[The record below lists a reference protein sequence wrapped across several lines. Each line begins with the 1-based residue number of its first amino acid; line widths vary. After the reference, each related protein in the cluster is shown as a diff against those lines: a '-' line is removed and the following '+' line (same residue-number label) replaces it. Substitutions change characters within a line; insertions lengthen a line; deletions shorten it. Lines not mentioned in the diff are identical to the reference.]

1 MNYLCNRFQTALFI
15 LMCLASAL
23 TGVVVVIYSFA
34 GYIPKYRC
42 RIPYCDGPN
51 ATYFDQNGDVPQ
63 YVIQGIPSLRN
74 RIKIIK
80 FSCTYFSII
89 HCRIYVSS
97 YFLGIPQRSNSKN
110 CTYLDIKGID
120 VRRLSIFIYTLMM
133 NFVIY

>member
-51 ATYFDQNGDVPQ
+51 ATYFDQNGDVPP

-74 RIKIIK
+74 RIRLLSS
-80 FSCTYFSII
+80 FTYFFDYSLQDL
-89 HCRIYVSS
+89 RFFL
-97 YFLGIPQRSNSKN
+97 FLGIPQRSNSKN
-110 CTYLDIKGID
+110 CTYLDIKGFD
-120 VRRLSIFIYTLMM
+120 VRRLFIFIYIAMI

>member
-1 MNYLCNRFQTALFI
+1 
-15 LMCLASAL
+15 MCLASAL

-74 RIKIIK
+74 RINIIK
-80 FSCTYFSII
+80 LKLHILFRLFIAGFT
-89 HCRIYVSS
+89 
-97 YFLGIPQRSNSKN
+97 FL
-110 CTYLDIKGID
+110 L
-120 VRRLSIFIYTLMM
+120 F
-133 NFVIY
+133 F

>member
-1 MNYLCNRFQTALFI
+1 
-15 LMCLASAL
+15 MCLASAL

-51 ATYFDQNGDVPQ
+51 ATYFDQNGDVPP

-74 RIKIIK
+74 RIRLLSS
-80 FSCTYFSII
+80 FTYFFDYSLQDL
-89 HCRIYVSS
+89 RFFL
-97 YFLGIPQRSNSKN
+97 FLGIPQRSNSKN
-110 CTYLDIKGID
+110 CTYLDIKGFD
-120 VRRLSIFIYTLMM
+120 VRRLFIFIYIAMI